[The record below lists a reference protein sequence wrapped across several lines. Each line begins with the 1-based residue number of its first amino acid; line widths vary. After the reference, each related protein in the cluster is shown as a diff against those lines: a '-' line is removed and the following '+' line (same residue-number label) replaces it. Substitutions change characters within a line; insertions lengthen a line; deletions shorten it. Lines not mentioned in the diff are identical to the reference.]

1 MRFVENLCWLQIR
14 LLRRIHKQSKK
25 HYVRERAHCII
36 LSYQRT
42 KVTEL
47 ARIFNKTERT
57 IYTWLNLWETCH
69 FAGLYDRKGRG
80 RKSKLDD
87 DQQRQVKEWVKEY
100 PKNLKKIVALV
111 REEYGISVSRRT
123 IKRILRSFDFSW
135 RRVRKKPKGKPDPA
149 EYAQK
154 KAELA
159 ELKQQAERGEID
171 LYYVDESG
179 FCLIPYVP
187 YAWQEKGEIIEIES
201 GGKKRLN
208 ILGFLS
214 LEHGLVAY
222 TTEENI
228 DGDVVIAFFDTFIS
242 GLTRKTVFVMDNSP
256 YHTSGAIEAKKAEW
270 QSKNLEIFYLPKSSP
285 QLNLIE
291 ILWRFMKYEWVEWWA
306 YKGWDYLVKYIE
318 MVICGYGTEY
328 EINFG

>member
-1 MRFVENLCWLQIR
+1 MRFVEDLCWLQIR
-14 LLRRIHKQSKK
+14 LLRRIHKESKK
-25 HYVRERAHCII
+25 HHVRQHAQCIL
-36 LSYQRT
+36 LSYRGT
-42 KVTEL
+42 EVTEL
-47 ARIFNKTERT
+47 AGIFDKTNRT
-57 IYTWLNLWETCH
+57 IYEWLNLWEAGH
-69 FAGLYDRKGRG
+69 FAGLYDKKGRG
-80 RKSKLDD
+80 RKPKLDD

-100 PKNLKKIVALV
+100 PKNPKKIVALV
-111 REEYGISVSRRT
+111 REEYEISVSRRT
-123 IKRILRSFDFSW
+123 ISRILRSFNFSW

-154 KAELA
+154 KTELA

-187 YAWQEKGEIIEIES
+187 YAWQEKGETIAVES
-201 GGKKRLN
+201 GGKRRLN

-214 LEHGLVAY
+214 LERGLVAY

-228 DGDVVIAFFDTFIS
+228 DGDVVIAFFDTFVND
-242 GLTRKTVFVMDNSP
+242 LNRRTVVVMDNSS
-256 YHTSGAIEAKKAEW
+256 YHTSGAIEAKIPEW

-291 ILWRFMKYEWVEWWA
+291 ILWRFMKYEWIQWWA

>member
-1 MRFVENLCWLQIR
+1 MRFVENLCEPQISLLQ
-14 LLRRIHKQSKK
+14 RIHKESKK
-25 HYVRERAHCII
+25 HHVRQRAHCII

-42 KVTEL
+42 QVSEL
-47 ARIFNKTERT
+47 ARIFRKTERT
-57 IYTWLNLWETCH
+57 IYEWLNLWEAHH

-80 RKSKLDD
+80 RKPKLNT
-87 DQQRQVKEWVKEY
+87 DQQRQVKQWAREY

-111 REEYGISVSRRT
+111 REEYVISVSRRT
-123 IKRILRSFDFSW
+123 IKRILRSTGFSW
-135 RRVRKKPKGKPDPA
+135 RRIRKKPKGKPDPA

-154 KAELA
+154 KEELE

-171 LYYVDESG
+171 LHFFDESG

-187 YAWQEKGEIIEIES
+187 YAWQEKGSTIEIDS
-201 GGKKRLN
+201 GGKRRLN

-214 LEHGLVAY
+214 REHGLVAY

-228 DGDVVIAFFDTFIS
+228 DGDVVIACFDAFIND
-242 GLTRKTVFVMDNSP
+242 LTSKTVVVMDNSR
-256 YHTSGAIEAKKAEW
+256 YHTSRAVEAKKAEW

-291 ILWRFMKYEWVEWWA
+291 ILWRFMKYEWVQWWA

>member
-1 MRFVENLCWLQIR
+1 MRFVENLCWLEIR
-14 LLRRIHKQSKK
+14 LLHRIYRYSRK
-25 HYVRERAHCII
+25 HHVRQRAHCIL
-36 LSYQRT
+36 LSYQG
-42 KVTEL
+42 TEVAEL
-47 ARIFNKTERT
+47 SGIFSRPERT
-57 IYTWLNLWETCH
+57 IYTWLNLWETHH
-69 FAGLYDRKGRG
+69 FAGLYDKKGRG
-80 RKSKLDD
+80 RKPKLHDV
-87 DQQRQVKEWVKEY
+87 QQRQVKQWGKEH
-100 PKNLKKIVALV
+100 PKNPKKIVALV
-111 REEYGISVSRRT
+111 REEYEISVSRRT
-123 IKRILRSFDFSW
+123 INRILRSFDFSW
-135 RRVRKKPKGKPDPA
+135 RRIRKKPKGKPDPA
-149 EYAQK
+149 EYALK
-154 KAELA
+154 KGELE
-159 ELKQQAERGEID
+159 ELKKQAERGEID

-187 YAWQEKGEIIEIES
+187 YAWQEKGATIEIES
-201 GGKKRLN
+201 GGKRRLN
-208 ILGFLS
+208 IFGFLS

-228 DGDVVIAFFDTFIS
+228 DSDVVIAFFDTFIT
-242 GLTRKTVFVMDNSP
+242 GLIRKTVVVMDNSS
-256 YHTSGAIEAKKAEW
+256 YHISDAVEAKIPEW

>member
-1 MRFVENLCWLQIR
+1 MRFVENLCWLEIR
-14 LLRRIHKQSKK
+14 FLQRIYKESKK
-25 HYVRERAHCII
+25 HHVRQRAHCIL

-42 KVTEL
+42 KVAEL
-47 ARIFNKTERT
+47 ARIFSKTKRT
-57 IYTWLNLWETCH
+57 IYTWLNLWETHH
-69 FAGLYDRKGRG
+69 FAGLYDTKGRG
-80 RKSKLDD
+80 RKPKLDD
-87 DQQRQVKEWVKEY
+87 AQKLQVKEWAKEY
-100 PKNLKKIVALV
+100 PKNLKKNVALV
-111 REEYGISVSRRT
+111 REEYGIPVSRRT
-123 IKRILRSFDFSW
+123 IKRILRSLSFSW
-135 RRVRKKPKGKPDPA
+135 RRIRKKPKGKPDPA

-154 KAELA
+154 KSELA

-187 YAWQEKGEIIEIES
+187 YAWQEKGVTIEIES

-214 LEHGLVAY
+214 REHGLVAY

-242 GLTRKTVFVMDNSP
+242 GLTRKTVVVMDNSR

>member
-1 MRFVENLCWLQIR
+1 MRFVENLCWLQIK
-14 LLRRIHKQSKK
+14 LLHRIHKESKK
-25 HYVRERAHCII
+25 HHVRQRAQCIL
-36 LSYQRT
+36 LSYQGYQVNELAGIFRRT
-42 KVTEL
+42 K
-47 ARIFNKTERT
+47 RT
-57 IYTWLNLWETCH
+57 IYEWLNQWEAHH
-69 FAGLYDRKGRG
+69 FAGLYDSKGRG
-80 RKSKLDD
+80 RKPKLDD

-100 PKNLKKIVALV
+100 PKNPKKIVALV
-111 REEYGISVSRRT
+111 REEYEISVSRRT
-123 IKRILRSFDFSW
+123 INRILHSFSFSW

-149 EYAQK
+149 EYARK

-159 ELKQQAERGEID
+159 ELKQQAKRGEID

-179 FCLIPYVP
+179 FCLIPHVP
-187 YAWQEKGEIIEIES
+187 YAWQEKGETIAVES

-214 LEHGLVAY
+214 LERGLVAY
-222 TTEENI
+222 TTQGNI
-228 DGDVVIAFFDTFIS
+228 DSDSVIAFFDTFIS
-242 GLTRKTVFVMDNSP
+242 ELTRKTVIVMDNST
-256 YHTSGAIEAKKAEW
+256 YHTSAAIEAKKAEW

-291 ILWRFMKYEWVEWWA
+291 ILWRFMKYQWVEWWA